1 LSYGVCDYSPRGR
14 YYFIPHHHW
23 LQGHPVHLL
32 QSDHPLCLFGCC
44 RKEQVSVWD
53 QFFAGFITG
62 VVMACVAKI
71 AQGLLKAL
79 LIFIGS

>member
-1 LSYGVCDYSPRGR
+1 
-14 YYFIPHHHW
+14 
-23 LQGHPVHLL
+23 L

-44 RKEQVSVWD
+44 RKEQVSIWD

-62 VVMACVAKI
+62 AIMVCVAKI

-79 LIFIGS
+79 LIYVGAM